1 VNIHAFKV
9 SPHGLPNAPPAVD
22 SSGNVCG
29 TTYSGGRN
37 NLGTVWKLIPVTTGE
52 KAGTYEEKI
61 LHAFTAEKTGEGPG
75 GGVLIDSSGNI

>member
-22 SSGNVCG
+22 SSGNAYG
-29 TTYSGGRN
+29 TTYSGGSKK
-37 NLGTVWKLIPVTTGE
+37 LGSVWKLIPVTTGE